1 MLRTMT
7 GEARRKQWE
16 DAADWPPRITA
27 VVFLVGYAAP
37 IQSLE

>member
-7 GEARRKQWE
+7 DEAQRKRWE
-16 DAADWPPRITA
+16 DAADWPLTITA